1 MNEREALQF
10 VMEEIKKQRRAD
22 HEMYLDMRKQT
33 TAMYERFLDRLRE
46 LDERD
51 YERNRKTPL
60 IIPKAHVTAA
70 EPPKEQ
76 LTELQ
81 GLFKTLPP
89 APSAHLTPSEMRVDR
104 VEVEA
109 NEEEE
114 SRNYA
119 KMEDVLPLVVDYLKH
134 ADGSEPLRDIQYYV
148 ESEMNYKWVNFS
160 IVMSNLMTLDPRI
173 QRSKVRGYYI
183 YKEV

>member
-1 MNEREALQF
+1 MNEREALEF
-10 VMEEIKKQRRAD
+10 VMQEIKEQRRAD

-51 YERNRKTPL
+51 FQRRDPIVQAVQQYESQKIQPQITATKPISTVQTIADIFKQL
-60 IIPKAHVTAA
+60 PVPK
-70 EPPKEQ
+70 
-76 LTELQ
+76 
-81 GLFKTLPP
+81 
-89 APSAHLTPSEMRVDR
+89 SSHLTPTELRVDKY
-104 VEVEA
+104 
-109 NEEEE
+109 EEEP
-114 SRNYA
+114 SKQKRL
-119 KMEDVLPLVVDYLKH
+119 EDVLPYVVEYLKH

-148 ESEMNYKWVNFS
+148 ETEMNHNWNNFS
-160 IVMSNLMTLDPRI
+160 GVMGNLMNLDPRI

>member
-1 MNEREALQF
+1 MNEREALKF
-10 VMEEIKKQRRAD
+10 VMEEIKEQRRAD

-33 TAMYERFLDRLRE
+33 TSMYERFLDRLRE

-51 YERNRKTPL
+51 FEREERVKPL
-60 IIPKAHVTAA
+60 IMPKRELLTSA
-70 EPPKEQ
+70 EPPQEQ
-76 LTELQ
+76 LKELQ

-89 APSAHLTPSEMRVDR
+89 APSAHLTPSEIRVDKY
-104 VEVEA
+104 EVE
-109 NEEEE
+109 EEKPKQV
-114 SRNYA
+114 
-119 KMEDVLPLVVDYLKH
+119 KMEDVYPLVVEFLKH

-148 ESEMNYKWVNFS
+148 ETEMNYTWTNFS
-160 IVMSNLMTLDPRI
+160 QVMGDMMKADPRI